1 MKKETIAILQNFATI
16 NQGILFRPGNAIR
29 TLSVARNVYAGA
41 VVDEDFKKEF
51 AIYDLPEFLN
61 TMAMFNEP
69 QVLFEDAYIH
79 IIGADTSV
87 KYHYSSPNVVV
98 APPDKNPGIKGA
110 IALEFTLTK
119 AMLAG
124 IEKAAAVM
132 KLKEIKFDGATSSLL
147 VFNRDNTGNEYKI
160 DLKGCKGTGEAL
172 MKIDNLKM
180 MADEY
185 VVTVDDVSIHFVSP
199 NGNDLTYVAVR
210 EAEPV

>member
-16 NQGILFRPGNAIR
+16 NQGILFRPGNTVR

-61 TMAMFNEP
+61 TLAMFNDP

-79 IIGADTSV
+79 IIGAGTSV

-98 APPDKNPGIKGA
+98 APPDKNPGIKGS

-119 AMLAG
+119 SMLAG

-147 VFNRDNTGNEYKI
+147 VYNRDNTGNEYKI
-160 DLKGCKGTGEAL
+160 DLKGCKGTGSAL

-180 MADEY
+180 MADDY
-185 VVTVDDVSIHFVSP
+185 AVTVDDVSIHFVSP